1 LLRFESNGSHRQLR
15 VAPLP
20 DPRRPEVHLVGKDI
34 PPASSERIALRAQLR
49 TRRRAISGSPRKLA
63 ARRLARLVDQARWL
77 QPGRRVGLYL
87 AMPEEL
93 DTAPLLQLARRRG
106 CVVALPRVV
115 SKRHARMKFFQFD
128 GFVKRGAYGI
138 LEPSA
143 KRGIRA
149 RELDVV
155 FMPLVGFDASGNRI
169 GMGKGF
175 YDRCFAHR
183 IRLHH
188 WRRPLL
194 VGIAYEVQ
202 MVSSLQVARHDV
214 PVDVIVTESAL
225 RRIPGRNP

>member
-1 LLRFESNGSHRQLR
+1 
-15 VAPLP
+15 VAKEILP
-20 DPRRPEVHLVGKDI
+20 ATSD
-34 PPASSERIALRAQLR
+34 RIALRHQLR
-49 TRRRAISGSPRKLA
+49 ARRRAISGSRRKLA
-63 ARRLARLVDQARWL
+63 ARWVARLVDQARWM

-93 DTAPLLQLARRRG
+93 DTAPLLQLARRRR
-106 CVVALPRVV
+106 CVIALPRVV
-115 SKRHARMKFFQFD
+115 SKRHARMQFFEFD
-128 GFVKRGAYGI
+128 GCMKSGAYGI
-138 LEPSA
+138 LEPGA
-143 KRGIRA
+143 GRGLRV

-183 IRLHH
+183 LRLHY

-202 MVSSLQVARHDV
+202 MVASLQGAGHDV

-225 RRIPGRNP
+225 RRIPGRHP